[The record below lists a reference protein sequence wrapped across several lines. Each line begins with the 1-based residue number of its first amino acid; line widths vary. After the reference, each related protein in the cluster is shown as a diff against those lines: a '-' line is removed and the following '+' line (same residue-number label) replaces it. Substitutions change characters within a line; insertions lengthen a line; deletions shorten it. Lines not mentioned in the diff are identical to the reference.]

1 MKNRLLIG
9 AVALAVGLLAAVP
22 PAVAQGVIIDQDGVR
37 IVPPGYDRA
46 PQGYDRAPPPRAYQ
60 DGGRYGSYAEIGPRQ
75 ARRIARS
82 VGLVETYDVHRR
94 GPMWIVTGGDRRGR
108 DLRVV
113 ISARSGEVV
122 NVDRRG

>member
-1 MKNRLLIG
+1 MKTRIFLAGAALAAG
-9 AVALAVGLLAAVP
+9 LFAVAPGAS
-22 PAVAQGVIIDQDGVR
+22 AQGIMIGPEGVQ
-37 IVPPGYDRA
+37 IVPPGGDRGPPP
-46 PQGYDRAPPPRAYQ
+46 PQRGYEPDQRRGGYD
-60 DGGRYGSYAEIGPRQ
+60 EIGPRE

-82 VGLVETYDVHRR
+82 AGMAQTYDVGRR
-94 GPMWIVTGGDRRGR
+94 GGVWIVRGEDRRGR

>member
-1 MKNRLLIG
+1 MFLAGAALAAG
-9 AVALAVGLLAAVP
+9 LFAVAPGAS
-22 PAVAQGVIIDQDGVR
+22 AQGVMIGPDGVQ
-37 IVPPGYDRA
+37 IVPPGFDRG
-46 PQGYDRAPPPRAYQ
+46 PPPPPPRGYDRDQ
-60 DGGRYGSYAEIGPRQ
+60 QRYGENDEIGPRE

-82 VGLVETYDVHRR
+82 AGMAQTYDVGRR
-94 GPMWIVTGGDRRGR
+94 GGVWIVRGEDRRGR